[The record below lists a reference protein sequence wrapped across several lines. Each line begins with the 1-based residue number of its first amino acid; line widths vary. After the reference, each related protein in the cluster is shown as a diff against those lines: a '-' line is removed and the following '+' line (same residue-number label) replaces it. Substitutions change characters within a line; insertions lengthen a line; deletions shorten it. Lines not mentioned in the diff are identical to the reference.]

1 MENLGVCGKI
11 LEWIKSW
18 LTNRK
23 QRTVLNGCCSELSY
37 VISGVPQGSVL
48 GPLLFVIFISDLDDC
63 TKSISIMLKFADDT
77 KLGNISVTEED
88 RENLQTTIND
98 LLSWSDKWCMLFNV
112 PKCKV
117 LHVGRNNPTFE
128 YKMNG
133 EPLATV
139 THERDIGIIIDD
151 TLKPSEQCS
160 EAARRATTVL
170 SQISRVF
177 MYRDKRTFLQLYKQF
192 VRCHLEFAVQA
203 WSPWLIGDIEL
214 LERVQRR
221 EI

>member
-1 MENLGVCGKI
+1 MKNLGVCSKI

-48 GPLLFVIFISDLDDC
+48 GPLLFVIFINDLDDC

-112 PKCKV
+112 PK
-117 LHVGRNNPTFE
+117 
-128 YKMNG
+128 
-133 EPLATV
+133 
-139 THERDIGIIIDD
+139 
-151 TLKPSEQCS
+151 
-160 EAARRATTVL
+160 
-170 SQISRVF
+170 
-177 MYRDKRTFLQLYKQF
+177 
-192 VRCHLEFAVQA
+192 
-203 WSPWLIGDIEL
+203 
-214 LERVQRR
+214 
-221 EI
+221 

>member
-1 MENLGVCGKI
+1 MENLGVCSKI

-23 QRTVLNGCCSELSY
+23 QRTVLNGCCSEWSY

-112 PKCKV
+112 PK
-117 LHVGRNNPTFE
+117 
-128 YKMNG
+128 
-133 EPLATV
+133 
-139 THERDIGIIIDD
+139 
-151 TLKPSEQCS
+151 
-160 EAARRATTVL
+160 
-170 SQISRVF
+170 
-177 MYRDKRTFLQLYKQF
+177 
-192 VRCHLEFAVQA
+192 
-203 WSPWLIGDIEL
+203 
-214 LERVQRR
+214 
-221 EI
+221 